1 MENPTQGR
9 LSGQVA
15 LITGA
20 SAGIGLATTRA
31 FLREGADLVIV
42 ARNEERLQK
51 VATEAQKIGR
61 QCIIVVGDVR
71 EEETATLAIKLAMQ
85 QFGRLDILI
94 NNAGVA
100 VYGNLAEINVS
111 DYDVMMD
118 TNMRGP
124 FLFAHKA
131 VPIMIKRGSGTII
144 NVASV
149 AGVLGLPS
157 EAVYCATKFALR
169 GFSQALDRELRP
181 YGIRIGVI
189 CPGDLKTGFG
199 GRRQEEI
206 DTSGYLDT
214 KDVADS
220 ILLMATQP
228 SQSRI
233 MEIRMRPMIE
243 PFSGRDPD

>member
-1 MENPTQGR
+1 
-9 LSGQVA
+9 
-15 LITGA
+15 
-20 SAGIGLATTRA
+20 
-31 FLREGADLVIV
+31 
-42 ARNEERLQK
+42 
-51 VATEAQKIGR
+51 
-61 QCIIVVGDVR
+61 
-71 EEETATLAIKLAMQ
+71 
-85 QFGRLDILI
+85 
-94 NNAGVA
+94 
-100 VYGNLAEINVS
+100 
-111 DYDVMMD
+111 MMD

-189 CPGDLKTGFG
+189 CPGGVKTGFG